1 VSLPDGRIQI
11 VSYKVSDENSGFL
24 AEVRYEGNPK
34 TPIEA
39 GNKRYELKTQ
49 CGNYECLTQTDIGAS
64 SNLQPIYLTP
74 DNIEENDAINDLS
87 SK

>member
-24 AEVRYEGNPK
+24 AEVRYEGNPNPP
-34 TPIEA
+34 TESV
-39 GNKRYELKTQ
+39 NKGYELKTQ

-64 SNLQPIYLTP
+64 SNPQPIYLTP
-74 DNIEENDAINDLS
+74 DNIEENDAINDLRN
-87 SK
+87 K

>member
-1 VSLPDGRIQI
+1 MSLPDGRIQI

-34 TPIEA
+34 TPNESVKK
-39 GNKRYELKTQ
+39 GYELKTQ
-49 CGNYECLTQTDIGAS
+49 CGNYECLTQNDIEAS

-74 DNIEENDAINDLS
+74 DNIEENDAINDIRN
-87 SK
+87 K